1 MDNNKEYASVKDVKE
16 ENYQCVME
24 SKRPFMRGDKSF
36 MSVAA
41 NYLFTQVNEHAQMSA
56 KSGIKKF
63 GDRAVAAMLSE
74 YKQLNTGAMP
84 GKPVFGTID
93 PTTLTNE
100 EKRRALEAVNL
111 IKKKRCFKYLFC
123 LLPSAHSMHNS

>member
-1 MDNNKEYASVKDVKE
+1 
-16 ENYQCVME
+16 
-24 SKRPFMRGDKSF
+24 

-41 NYLFTQVNEHAQMSA
+41 NYLFTQVNKHAQLSA
-56 KSGIKKF
+56 KTGIKKF

-74 YKQLNTGAMP
+74 RKQLNTGTAP

-93 PTTLTNE
+93 PSTLSNE

-111 IKKKRCFKYLFC
+111 IKTERYGKIKG
-123 LLPSAHSMHNS
+123 

>member
-1 MDNNKEYASVKDVKE
+1 
-16 ENYQCVME
+16 
-24 SKRPFMRGDKSF
+24 MRGDKSF

-41 NYLFTQVNEHAQMSA
+41 NYLFAQVNKHAQMSA
-56 KSGIKKF
+56 KVGIKKF

-74 YKQLNTGAMP
+74 YKQLTKRAMP

-93 PTTLTNE
+93 PTTLTTE

-111 IKKKRCFKYLFC
+111 IKNKRCRKIKGWTC
-123 LLPSAHSMHNS
+123 ANGSKQK